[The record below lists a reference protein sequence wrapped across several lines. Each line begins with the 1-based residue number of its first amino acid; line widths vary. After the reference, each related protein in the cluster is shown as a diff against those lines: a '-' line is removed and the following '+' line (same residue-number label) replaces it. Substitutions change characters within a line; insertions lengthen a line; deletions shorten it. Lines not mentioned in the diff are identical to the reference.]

1 MLHLTLFMICLICIE
16 ISLLFVKQKRREVS
30 STAGSVSSR
39 GSERRMKRRPPPGTK
54 QLPVSAGPGSV
65 LTLVTDSG
73 VVSGSNST
81 VTDTERRYGPITA
94 RQRVT

>member
-1 MLHLTLFMICLICIE
+1 MTRYIILNVAFCIQFCVT
-16 ISLLFVKQKRREVS
+16 IKFIYYLQQKRREVTS
-30 STAGSVSSR
+30 VASTAGSVSSR

-81 VTDTERRYGPITA
+81 VTDTERR
-94 RQRVT
+94 

>member
-1 MLHLTLFMICLICIE
+1 MTIKFIYYLQ
-16 ISLLFVKQKRREVS
+16 QKRREVTS
-30 STAGSVSSR
+30 VASTAGSVSSHC
-39 GSERRMKRRPPPGTK
+39 SERRMKRRPPPGTK

>member
-1 MLHLTLFMICLICIE
+1 MLHLILFMVWLIWIE
-16 ISLLFVKQKRREVS
+16 ISLLFVKQKRRE
-30 STAGSVSSR
+30 VSSR

>member
-1 MLHLTLFMICLICIE
+1 MLHLILFMICLICIE
-16 ISLLFVKQKRREVS
+16 ISLLFVKQKRREVA

-81 VTDTERRYGPITA
+81 VTDTERR
-94 RQRVT
+94 

>member
-1 MLHLTLFMICLICIE
+1 MT
-16 ISLLFVKQKRREVS
+16 SVA

-54 QLPVSAGPGSV
+54 QPASAGPGSV

-94 RQRVT
+94 RRRVT

>member
-1 MLHLTLFMICLICIE
+1 MNVAFCIQFCVT
-16 ISLLFVKQKRREVS
+16 IKFIYYLQQKRREVTS
-30 STAGSVSSR
+30 VASTAGSVSSR

-54 QLPVSAGPGSV
+54 QLPASAGPGSV

-81 VTDTERRYGPITA
+81 VTDTERR
-94 RQRVT
+94 

>member
-1 MLHLTLFMICLICIE
+1 MYPILCDYKFIYYLQ
-16 ISLLFVKQKRREVS
+16 QKRREVTS
-30 STAGSVSSR
+30 VASTAGSVSSR

-81 VTDTERRYGPITA
+81 VTDTERR
-94 RQRVT
+94 